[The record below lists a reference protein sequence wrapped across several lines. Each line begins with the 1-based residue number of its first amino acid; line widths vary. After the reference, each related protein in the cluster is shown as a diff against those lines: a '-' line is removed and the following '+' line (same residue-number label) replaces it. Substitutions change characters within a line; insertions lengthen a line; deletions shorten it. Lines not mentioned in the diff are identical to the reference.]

1 MVSLVY
7 LCAAPLTAIQSQC
20 RQALRSRQGARNDI
34 ADACVR
40 TATNEQW
47 RVNGPL
53 VQAQLEFLGLLNS
66 VA

>member
-34 ADACVR
+34 ADACV
-40 TATNEQW
+40 
-47 RVNGPL
+47 NGPL